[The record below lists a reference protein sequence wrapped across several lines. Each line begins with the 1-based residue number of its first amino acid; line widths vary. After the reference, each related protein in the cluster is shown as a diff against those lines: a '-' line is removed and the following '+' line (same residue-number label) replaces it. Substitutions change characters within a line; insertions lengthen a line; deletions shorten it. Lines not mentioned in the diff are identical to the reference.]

1 MDRVGSYEAKTRL
14 AALLKRVEAG
24 ETIEITRN
32 GRPVAKLVPADPR
45 RQETTRR
52 ALDRLRSLRRHTRL
66 GPAARLRDLIE
77 DGRRY

>member
-45 RQETTRR
+45 RQEATRR
-52 ALDRLRSLRRHTRL
+52 ALDRLRNLRRHTRL
-66 GPAARLRDLIE
+66 GPATRLRDLIE
-77 DGRRY
+77 DGRRH